1 MAGALAL
8 LAAKGGP
15 RHRRAGRVAAILG
28 GITAATAVLGIVR
41 SPVPPALVAVTLSA
55 SYQLASGL
63 RTLFRRE
70 ARPTLLDAALAIGA
84 LACAVLVARGQGA
97 ATASFSPTIEWSAL
111 GFAGVVALYDL
122 GRFLLPDT
130 AWQRAWRLDHGLK
143 MIGFFTAM
151 ASAGLG
157 NLLPFAQ
164 PWSSVL
170 PSVVGTL
177 GMLHVAFVHPIGRR
191 AFGLAVARSST

>member
-1 MAGALAL
+1 
-8 LAAKGGP
+8 
-15 RHRRAGRVAAILG
+15 V
-28 GITAATAVLGIVR
+28 
-41 SPVPPALVAVTLSA
+41 
-55 SYQLASGL
+55 
-63 RTLFRRE
+63 
-70 ARPTLLDAALAIGA
+70 
-84 LACAVLVARGQGA
+84 
-97 ATASFSPTIEWSAL
+97 
-111 GFAGVVALYDL
+111 
-122 GRFLLPDT
+122 LPDT

-170 PSVVGTL
+170 PSVLGTL
-177 GMLHVAFVHPIGRR
+177 GMLHVAFFHPIGRR